1 MAENIGAFM
10 FSLYEQ
16 EDVITEF
23 DDKLWLASVE
33 KAIIRADEKITFI
46 FRNGSEVTTDF
57 M

>member
-1 MAENIGAFM
+1 M